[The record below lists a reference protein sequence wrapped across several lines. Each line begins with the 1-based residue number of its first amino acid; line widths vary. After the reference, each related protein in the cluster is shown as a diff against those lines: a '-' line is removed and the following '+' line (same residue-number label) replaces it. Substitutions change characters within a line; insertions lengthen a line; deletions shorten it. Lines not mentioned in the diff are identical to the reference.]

1 MDLTPAL
8 VLSTWTAGLAGAGA
22 VIAWWKVVGRGYTWL
37 TSGVLLLFGGFALA
51 SGRGVGAAVGV
62 AAAAAGGLLAGNAA
76 MAAGS
81 FALAALGFTAAA
93 WTDSP
98 LGPVVSGA
106 VFVGG
111 MTSEMLLGH
120 WYLVDPKLPR
130 WALHRLALAGG
141 VGLLVDAAI
150 MAVRVAADGVQTDAI
165 FGWAYVAL
173 VVMTG
178 LLTVAVW
185 FSLREPR
192 YSGVMAATGLSYL
205 GVLTALGVLVVGRLI
220 AYG

>member
-1 MDLTPAL
+1 
-8 VLSTWTAGLAGAGA
+8 
-22 VIAWWKVVGRGYTWL
+22 
-37 TSGVLLLFGGFALA
+37 
-51 SGRGVGAAVGV
+51 
-62 AAAAAGGLLAGNAA
+62 
-76 MAAGS
+76 MAAGW
-81 FALAALGFTAAA
+81 FVVAALGFTAAA
-93 WTDSP
+93 WTDAP
-98 LGPVVSGA
+98 LGTVVSGA
-106 VFVGG
+106 VLAGG

-141 VGLLVDAAI
+141 VGLLVDVAI
-150 MAVRVAADGVQTDAI
+150 VAVRVAAEGLQTDAI
-165 FGWAYVAL
+165 FGWAYIAL
-173 VVMTG
+173 AVMTG

-220 AYG
+220 AFG